1 MRMRVR
7 MSPWVLG
14 LWALAVL
21 WGSGE
26 AEGSCSIKAVAALR
40 AKAAEMGAVRVIV
53 GLGADFRPEGD
64 IGPGRAFV
72 QQNGIATAQ
81 GRVLAR
87 LGNKLAGSPVTKFR
101 TIPYMAMRVSPEALE
116 ALLADPD
123 VTSVQEDE
131 LSKAHLSDTIPLIHA
146 PAVWAEGQGGSGWCV
161 AILDSGVDKSHPFL
175 AGKVVSEACYTTTDS
190 GQDCQSVCPGGVAES
205 TAANSALP
213 PLGGA
218 YGTRFYHGTHV
229 AGIAA
234 GNIPTMHGVARSA
247 DIIAIQVFSWFP
259 NYDGQGKGDA
269 LSWASDQIRGM
280 ERIYALRNTYK
291 IAAVNMSLGSEKHAV
306 TCDTDARKA
315 IIDNLRS
322 VGIAT
327 VISSGNDGYTNA
339 AAAPGC
345 ISTAITVGATDK
357 HMSLA
362 SFSNMASFV
371 DLLAPGVSVLSSI
384 PYDSYARIDGTSMAT
399 PHVAGAFAVLKA
411 AYPYLSVAQIEAG
424 LKDKGRKVKDYRPGT
439 LYLSSQFI
447 QLKETYD
454 SFKLPFP
461 SIFPTVTP
469 MPIPTYTPII
479 TKQPTLAP
487 MPTIHWPTAAPTTPP
502 TGNPTAAP
510 TGNPTVNPTG
520 NPTGAPTGTP
530 TGGGGG
536 GGGGGCSAG
545 PVSGILLL
553 VLPLI
558 ILWRR

>member
-101 TIPYMAMRVSPEALE
+101 TIPYMAMQVSAEALK
-116 ALLADPD
+116 ALLVDPD
-123 VTSVQEDE
+123 VISVQEDG
-131 LSKAHLSDTIPLIHA
+131 LSKAYLNDTIPLIHA
-146 PAVWAEGQGGSGWCV
+146 PAVWSEGQGGSGWCV

-190 GQDCQSVCPGGVAES
+190 GQDCQSVCPGGAAES

-213 PLGGA
+213 PLGGT

-234 GNIPTMHGVARSA
+234 GSVPTMHGVARSA

-259 NYDGQGKGDA
+259 NYGGQGKGDA

-280 ERIYALRNTYK
+280 ERVYALRNTYK
-291 IAAVNMSLGSEKHAV
+291 IAAVNMSLGSEKHASV
-306 TCDTDARKA
+306 CDKDARKA

-327 VISSGNDGYTNA
+327 VISSGNDGYSNA
-339 AAAPGC
+339 TGTPGC
-345 ISTAITVGATDK
+345 ISTAVTVGATNK
-357 HMSLA
+357 YMNLA
-362 SFSNMASFV
+362 PFSNIAYFV
-371 DLLAPGVSVLSSI
+371 DLLAPGVSVWSSI
-384 PYDSYARIDGTSMAT
+384 PYDLYAPIDGTSMAT
-399 PHVAGAFAVLKA
+399 PHVTGAFAVLKA
-411 AYPYLSVAQIEAG
+411 AYPYLSVAQIEDG
-424 LKDKGRKVKDYRPGT
+424 LKDKGIKVKDGRPGT
-439 LYLSSQFI
+439 YYESSQFI

-469 MPIPTYTPII
+469 MPIPSYVPII

-487 MPTIHWPTAAPTTPP
+487 VPTIHWPTVAPTTPP
-502 TGNPTAAP
+502 TGSPTAAP
-510 TGNPTVNPTG
+510 TGNPTG
-520 NPTGAPTGTP
+520 NPTVAPT
-530 TGGGGG
+530 GGGG

-553 VLPLI
+553 ALPLV